1 MKKKLFLLVILFTPF
16 LSAQYNIEKFSLG
29 ISGVYTTSA
38 KIFLNPNSSDEVL
51 RNNFF
56 PLEDIL
62 NPAID
67 IRYRFNENVLFGLS
81 TEYLKKSAFGS
92 NLTVF
97 SDGVTVNINVEDGF
111 ILVPVELSAYYFLPF
126 STEQFIFLMGG
137 GIGYYYG
144 EQVRNFGDAEISN
157 LERSFAYGVHV
168 ALSTDYAVRDFF
180 SVRFELKFRD
190 PQFSV
195 KSEYNKTE
203 VTYNGTTLI
212 LSQKS
217 FESKINVDGISFL
230 LALVFHL

>member
-1 MKKKLFLLVILFTPF
+1 MKKNIFLLLIFFPAF
-16 LSAQYNIEKFSLG
+16 ISAQYNIEKFSFG

-67 IRYRFNENVLFGLS
+67 IRYRLNKNILFGLS
-81 TEYLKKSAFGS
+81 TEYLKKSSAGP

-97 SDGVTVNINVEDGF
+97 SDGVTVNINVDDGF

-137 GIGYYYG
+137 GIGYYHG
-144 EQVRNFGDAEISN
+144 EQIRNFGDAEISN
-157 LERSFAYGVHV
+157 IERSFAYGIHV
-168 ALSTDYAVRDFF
+168 ALSTDYVIRDFF
-180 SVRFELKFRD
+180 SVRLELKFRD
-190 PQFSV
+190 PQFSIR
-195 KSEYNKTE
+195 SEYNKTE
-203 VTYNGTTLI
+203 VTYDGTTI
-212 LSQKS
+212 LLPQKS
-217 FESKINVDGISFL
+217 FESKINVDGIAYL

>member
-1 MKKKLFLLVILFTPF
+1 MKKNIFLLLIIFTSF

-67 IRYRFNENVLFGLS
+67 IRYRYNENILFGLS
-81 TEYLKKSAFGS
+81 TEYLNKSAIGP

-111 ILVPVELSAYYFLPF
+111 ILIPLELSAYYYFPF

-144 EQVRNFGDAEISN
+144 EQIRNFGDAEISTT
-157 LERSFAYGVHV
+157 ERSFAYGIHV
-168 ALSTDYAVRDFF
+168 ALSTDYVIRDFF
-180 SVRFELKFRD
+180 SVRLELKFRD

-203 VTYNGTTLI
+203 VIYDGTTL
-212 LSQKS
+212 LLPQKS

>member
-1 MKKKLFLLVILFTPF
+1 MKKNIFLLLIFFTPI
-16 LSAQYNIEKFSLG
+16 LSAQYNIEKFSIG

-38 KIFLNPNSSDEVL
+38 KIFLNPNSSDELL

-67 IRYRFNENVLFGLS
+67 IRYRLNNNILFGLS
-81 TEYLKKSAFGS
+81 TEYLKKSAIGP

-137 GIGYYYG
+137 GIGYYHG
-144 EQVRNFGDAEISN
+144 EQIRNFGDAEISN
-157 LERSFAYGVHV
+157 IKRSFAYGIHV
-168 ALSTDYAVRDFF
+168 ALSTDYVIRDFF
-180 SVRFELKFRD
+180 SIRLELKFRD

-195 KSEYNKTE
+195 KSEYNRTE
-203 VTYNGTTLI
+203 VTYNGTTL
-212 LSQKS
+212 LLPQKS